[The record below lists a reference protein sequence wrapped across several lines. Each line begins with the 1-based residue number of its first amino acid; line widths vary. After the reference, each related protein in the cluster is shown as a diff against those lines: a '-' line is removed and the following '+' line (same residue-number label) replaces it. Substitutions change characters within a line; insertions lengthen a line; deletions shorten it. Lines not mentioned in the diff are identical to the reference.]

1 MCQSQ
6 TWYVILDKDIDKRYL
21 IFYKSENKLFEVNED
36 GVASEAVKDELIV
49 RQKDDLMVIQFC

>member
-6 TWYVILDKDIDKRYL
+6 TWYVISDKDIVKRYL